1 MSAMFTD
8 SRNTT
13 HDLTIE
19 NALMMT
25 VGFAR
30 KGVFDPKE
38 HPDLL
43 DIIESNHKAIDK
55 VHAFAERFH
64 AGDDACALLET
75 PERRT
80 EWPPYLVTRS
90 PAESTTLPQAFRIT
104 FEKAR
109 WFTVSRENAR
119 TVGSDEAFFRQLA
132 AIEMVEEFFVQNR
145 DALEELDVA
154 PRNPKSPRP
163 R

>member
-1 MSAMFTD
+1 MFTD
-8 SRNTT
+8 SRKTT
-13 HDLTIE
+13 HDLMI
-19 NALMMT
+19 NDALKL
-25 VGFAR
+25 VIGFAR
-30 KGVFDPKE
+30 KGVFDPE
-38 HPDLL
+38 QHPDLQ
-43 DIIESNHKAIDK
+43 DIIESNHTAINK
-55 VHAFAERFH
+55 VEAFAERLH
-64 AGDDACALLET
+64 AGDDACALLEI

-80 EWPPYLVTRS
+80 DWPAYLTRQS
-90 PAESTTLPQAFRIT
+90 PAWSASLPQAFRIT
-104 FEKAR
+104 FDKAR
-109 WFTVSRENAR
+109 WFTVSRENAA